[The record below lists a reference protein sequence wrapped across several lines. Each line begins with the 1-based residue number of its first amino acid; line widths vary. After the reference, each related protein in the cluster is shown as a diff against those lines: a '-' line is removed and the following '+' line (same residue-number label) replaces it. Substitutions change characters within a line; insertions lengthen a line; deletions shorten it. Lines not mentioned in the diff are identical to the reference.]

1 MPLIL
6 LMVKTYI
13 KLRFSKDEKQKMR
26 ILAVQNRMGIG
37 DMVIF
42 LPFIEAISKKYDT
55 PVSILVKESSKAIQ
69 FLKYNKTIDQIII
82 LDRGNQIKNGKHD
95 GIVGS
100 FNLVKDLKKFNF
112 EKIFIFN
119 SSFRF
124 NIIARTAGIKNIYQY
139 PLFQKK
145 NQHIINTA
153 KKFLKK
159 ELSLEIESDPTILI
173 DDKLI
178 KHSKSKYKINNE
190 EINILLGIGGSG
202 PTKRIPA
209 KTFIDF
215 MNLATE
221 KYKCKFFLATGK
233 NIDEQKIL
241 HEILDTN
248 LRDKCYPL
256 DELNLNEI
264 LPIIKNCNISICND
278 SSFSH
283 LSSGLGIKTIILMA
297 DTPLLYGNYS
307 PRMFPII
314 PDGEKTV
321 THNTLGKNRIN
332 PRKIFEQLIKLLN

>member
-1 MPLIL
+1 
-6 LMVKTYI
+6 
-13 KLRFSKDEKQKMR
+13 MR

-42 LPFIEAISKKYDT
+42 LPFIEAISKKFDT
-55 PVSILVKESSKAIQ
+55 PVSILVKDSSKAIQ
-69 FLKYNKTIDQIII
+69 FLKYNKAIDQIII
-82 LDRGNQIKNGKHD
+82 LDRGNKIKNGNHD

-100 FNLVKDLKKFNF
+100 FNLIKDLKKYNF
-112 EKIFIFN
+112 DKIFIFN

-124 NIIARTAGIKNIYQY
+124 NIIARTSGIKDIYQY
-139 PLFQKK
+139 PLFHKK

-153 KKFLKK
+153 KKFLKR
-159 ELSLEIESDPTILI
+159 ELSLEVESDPKILI

-178 KHSKSKYKINNE
+178 KESKSKYKIDNE

-209 KTFIDF
+209 KIFIDF
-215 MNLATE
+215 MNLTVK

-233 NIDEQKIL
+233 NTDEQKIL
-241 HEILDTN
+241 HEILDTK
-248 LRDKCYPL
+248 LKDKCYPL
-256 DELNLNEI
+256 DDLSLNEI

-307 PRMFPII
+307 PTMFPII
-314 PDGEKTV
+314 PDGENTV